1 MKYQAQL
8 TPWVI
13 YQVNEGASVATHRF
27 RKRND
32 ADAYVNR
39 LRLTQ
44 PSSEFKVEFDSD
56 SFIAKKAG
64 KDLATV

>member
-1 MKYQAQL
+1 L
-8 TPWVI
+8 
-13 YQVNEGASVATHRF
+13 GDLSSF

-56 SFIAKKAG
+56 SFIAKKTG